1 MVFARCSFVM
11 CTPFPFLCIKLGHRL
26 THSALPTEK
35 AFTGAVPDVHEL
47 AMCGAGETDDERPD
61 VHMYVVSV

>member
-11 CTPFPFLCIKLGHRL
+11 RAPFPFLCIKLGHRL

-35 AFTGAVPDVHEL
+35 AFTGAVPDVHEP

-61 VHMYVVSV
+61 AHTYVVSV

>member
-1 MVFARCSFVM
+1 ML
-11 CTPFPFLCIKLGHRL
+11 TPFPFLCINLGLLL

-35 AFTGAVPDVHEL
+35 AFTGAVPDVHKL

-61 VHMYVVSV
+61 AHILVVGV